1 MKHKINITNALLI
14 FVGIFLFL
22 QSGRLFLQRE
32 KEKTP
37 ISTPDIETITVQ
49 PQQMSF
55 VPTAAKRLTNT
66 EQYIKRFKSVAV
78 QEMKRYGIPASITL
92 AQGILESASGNSEL
106 SRLHNNHFGIK
117 CKSSSQKCA
126 NYADDKPTD
135 QFRVFKSAWY
145 SYREHSIL
153 LSSSSRYASL
163 FKLKKTDYKRW
174 ARGLQRAGYATSKN
188 YGRSLIKIIERYNLQ
203 KFDRVVTTQD
213 LK

>member
-1 MKHKINITNALLI
+1 MKHKINITNAVLI

-22 QSGRLFLQRE
+22 QAGRMFFQRE
-32 KEKTP
+32 EEKTP
-37 ISTPDIETITVQ
+37 ILTPDIETVTVQ

-55 VPTAAKRLTNT
+55 VPTTAKRLTNT
-66 EQYIKRFKSVAV
+66 EQYIKRFKSVAIA
-78 QEMKRYGIPASITL
+78 EMERYGIPASITL

-106 SRLHNNHFGIK
+106 SRKHNNHFGIK

-145 SYREHSIL
+145 SYREHSLL
-153 LSSSSRYASL
+153 LSSSARYASL

-174 ARGLQRAGYATSKN
+174 ARGLQRAGYATSKK
-188 YGRSLIKIIERYNLQ
+188 YASSLIKIIERYNLQ
-203 KFDRVVTTQD
+203 IFDTVTQNI
-213 LK
+213 K

>member
-1 MKHKINITNALLI
+1 LLI

>member
-117 CKSSSQKCA
+117 CKSSSQKC
-126 NYADDKPTD
+126 
-135 QFRVFKSAWY
+135 
-145 SYREHSIL
+145 
-153 LSSSSRYASL
+153 
-163 FKLKKTDYKRW
+163 
-174 ARGLQRAGYATSKN
+174 
-188 YGRSLIKIIERYNLQ
+188 GR
-203 KFDRVVTTQD
+203 
-213 LK
+213 